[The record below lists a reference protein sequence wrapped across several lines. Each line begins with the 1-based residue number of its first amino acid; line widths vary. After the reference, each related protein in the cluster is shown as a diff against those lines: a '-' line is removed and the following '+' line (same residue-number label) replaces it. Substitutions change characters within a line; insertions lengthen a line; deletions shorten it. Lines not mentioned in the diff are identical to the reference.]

1 MFDFDDQVVLV
12 TGGGSG
18 IGAATCS
25 GLVEC
30 GARVFVTDVNGDA
43 AKTVAS
49 EINTECTGP
58 GSAEAVTM
66 DVTDFDQCNRV
77 IDDTVASAGK
87 LDAIITCAGWSE
99 THPLL
104 TEEPGYWKKVV
115 DVNYFGTIYPC
126 HAALRHMTEAGYG
139 RIVTFS
145 SDAARV
151 GTFGEGVYAGAK
163 AGVIALTK
171 SIAREVG
178 RKGIV
183 ANVVSPGVTNT
194 PLMLHQDQKVI
205 QKMISLVT
213 LKRLGVPAE
222 VAAAAIFLASKE
234 VSFITGQV
242 ISVSG
247 GLTMVD

>member
-1 MFDFDDQVVLV
+1 MFEFDGQVVLV

-18 IGAATCS
+18 IGAATCK

-30 GARVFVTDVNGDA
+30 GARVYVTDVNGDA
-43 AKTVAS
+43 AKQIA
-49 EINTECTGP
+49 EECAGR
-58 GSAEAVTM
+58 GSAEAVTL
-66 DVTDFDQCNRV
+66 DVTDFDACNRV
-77 IDDTVASAGK
+77 IDDVVATEGK
-87 LDAIITCAGWSE
+87 LDALIAVAGWSE

-104 TEEPGYWKKVV
+104 TEGPDYWQRIV
-115 DVNYFGTIYPC
+115 DVNYMGTIYPC

-139 RIVTFS
+139 RIVNFS

-183 ANVVSPGVTNT
+183 ANVVCPGVTDT
-194 PLMLHQDQKVI
+194 PLMRHQDQKVI

-213 LKRLGVPAE
+213 LKRLGVPGE
-222 VAAAAIFLASKE
+222 VAAAAIFLASRE

>member
-1 MFDFDDQVVLV
+1 MFEFDNQVVLV

-18 IGAATCS
+18 IGASICHA
-25 GLVEC
+25 LVEC
-30 GARVFVTDVNGDA
+30 GAQVFVTDINGDA
-43 AKTVAS
+43 AKKVAS
-49 EINTECTGP
+49 ECEGP
-58 GSAEAVTM
+58 GTAEALTL
-66 DVTDFDQCNRV
+66 DITDFAACNRV
-77 IDDTVASAGK
+77 IDDVVARTGK
-87 LDAIITCAGWSE
+87 LDALIAVAGWSE

-104 TEEPGYWKKVV
+104 SEDPEYWRKVV

-126 HAALRHMTEAGYG
+126 HAAMRHMTEAGYG

-151 GTFGEGVYAGAK
+151 GTFGEAVYAGAK

-171 SIAREVG
+171 SIARETG
-178 RKGIV
+178 RKGIT
-183 ANVVSPGVTNT
+183 ANVVSPGVTET
-194 PLMLHQDQKVI
+194 PLMRHQDQKVI
-205 QKMISLVT
+205 DKMISLVT
-213 LKRLGVPAE
+213 LKRVGQPRE

-234 VSFITGQV
+234 AAFITGQV

>member
-1 MFDFDDQVVLV
+1 MFDFEDQVVLV

-18 IGAATCS
+18 IGAATCA

-30 GARVFVTDVNGDA
+30 GAKVFVTDINGDA
-43 AKTVAS
+43 AKSVAAG
-49 EINTECTGP
+49 CTGA
-58 GSAEAVTM
+58 GSAEAMTL
-66 DVTDFDQCNRV
+66 DVTDFAACNQV
-77 IDDTVASAGK
+77 IDDAVASAGK
-87 LDAIITCAGWSE
+87 LDAIITVAGWSE

-104 TEEPGYWKKVV
+104 TESPDYWRKII
-115 DVNYFGTIYPC
+115 DVNYMGTIYPC

-171 SIAREVG
+171 SIARETG
-178 RKGIV
+178 RQGVV
-183 ANVVSPGVTNT
+183 ANVVSPGVTDT
-194 PLMLHQDQKVI
+194 PLQRHQDQKVI
-205 QKMISLVT
+205 EKMIRLVT

>member
-1 MFDFDDQVVLV
+1 MFDFDGQVVLV

-18 IGAATCS
+18 IGAATCA

-30 GARVFVTDVNGDA
+30 GATVYVTDMNGDA
-43 AKTVAS
+43 AKKVAA
-49 EINTECTGP
+49 ECAGP
-58 GSAEAVTM
+58 GSAEAVTL
-66 DVTDFDQCNRV
+66 DVTDFDACNEV
-77 IDDTVASAGK
+77 IDDVVAAKGK

-99 THPLL
+99 THPILG
-104 TEEPGYWKKVV
+104 EGPDYWHKVV
-115 DVNYFGTIYPC
+115 DVNYYGTIYPC

-139 RIVTFS
+139 RIVTVS

-151 GTFGEGVYAGAK
+151 GTFGEAVYAGAK

-171 SIAREVG
+171 SIARETG
-178 RKGIV
+178 QKGVV

-205 QKMISLVT
+205 EKMIRLVT
-213 LKRLGVPAE
+213 LKRLGKPGE
-222 VAAAAIFLASKE
+222 VAAACIFLASKE

>member
-1 MFDFDDQVVLV
+1 
-12 TGGGSG
+12 
-18 IGAATCS
+18 
-25 GLVEC
+25 LVEC
-30 GARVFVTDVNGDA
+30 GAHVFVTDINGDA
-43 AKTVAS
+43 AKAVAG
-49 EINTECTGP
+49 ECE
-58 GSAEAVTM
+58 GSGTAEALTL
-66 DVTDFDQCNRV
+66 DITDFAACNQV
-77 IDDTVASAGK
+77 IDDVVARMGK
-87 LDAIITCAGWSE
+87 IDALIAVAGWSE

-104 TEEPGYWKKVV
+104 SEGPEYWHKVV

-126 HAALRHMTEAGYG
+126 HAAMRHMVEAGYG

-171 SIAREVG
+171 SIARETG
-178 RKGIV
+178 RKGIT
-183 ANVVSPGVTNT
+183 ANVVSPGVTET
-194 PLMLHQDQKVI
+194 PLMRHQDQKVI
-205 QKMISLVT
+205 DKMISLVT
-213 LKRLGVPAE
+213 LKRVGQPNE

-234 VSFITGQV
+234 ASFITGQV

>member
-1 MFDFDDQVVLV
+1 MFEFDDQVVLV

-18 IGAATCS
+18 IGAATCH

-43 AKTVAS
+43 AKKVAA
-49 EINTECTGP
+49 ECEGP
-58 GSAEAVTM
+58 GSAEAVTL
-66 DVTDFDQCNRV
+66 DVTSFEQCNQV
-77 IDDTVASAGK
+77 IDDAVASAGK
-87 LDAIITCAGWSE
+87 LDALITVAGWSE

-104 TEEPGYWKKVV
+104 TEGPDYWHKVV
-115 DVNYFGTIYPC
+115 DINYFGTIYPC

-139 RIVTFS
+139 RIVTVS

-183 ANVVSPGVTNT
+183 ANTVCPGVTNT